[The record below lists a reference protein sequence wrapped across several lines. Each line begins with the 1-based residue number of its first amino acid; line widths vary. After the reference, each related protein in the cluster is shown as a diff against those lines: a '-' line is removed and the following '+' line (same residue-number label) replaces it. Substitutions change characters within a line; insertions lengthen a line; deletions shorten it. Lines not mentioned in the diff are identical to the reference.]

1 MIEFL
6 DNNEK
11 FGVDKKDYEM
21 DEEHINTAKIPV
33 LVSNVNLVGE
43 LVENFNIIEG
53 YKKIYKCDKKV
64 VIQSSKVVSNTLIVD
79 GYILSDI
86 EYSTNK
92 EYLRS
97 IKNKT
102 SFQFATFINEYKNV
116 SEAYVELVNYNI
128 KILDFYNEND
138 ECENLNIK
146 LVQNV
151 VVSLEFDIYEKRYI
165 EINIL

>member
-6 DNNEK
+6 DDNEN
-11 FGVDKKDYEM
+11 FGVDKKDYEI

-53 YKKIYKCDKKV
+53 YKKICKCDKKV
-64 VIQSSKVVSNTLIVD
+64 VIQSSKVVANTLIVD

-116 SEAYVELVNYNI
+116 SVDLVNYNI
-128 KILDFYNEND
+128 KILDFYNAND

-151 VVSLEFDIYEKRYI
+151 VVNLEFDIYEKRYI
-165 EINIL
+165 KINIL